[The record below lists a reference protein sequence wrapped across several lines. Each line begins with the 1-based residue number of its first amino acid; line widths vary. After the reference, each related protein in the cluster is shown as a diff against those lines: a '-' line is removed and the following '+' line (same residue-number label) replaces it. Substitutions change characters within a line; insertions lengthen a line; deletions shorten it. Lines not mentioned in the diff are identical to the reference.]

1 MNRGIVMVLALLA
14 GICFSY
20 RPAWSQAETGSIAG
34 TVTDSTGA
42 VIPGATV
49 TPVFAADQQ
58 PHATVPVNGSVRSDI
73 SAM

>member
-1 MNRGIVMVLALLA
+1 MNRGVVIVLALLA

-34 TVTDSTGA
+34 TDSTGA

-49 TPVFAADQQ
+49 TPVFAADQP
-58 PHATVPVNGSVRSDI
+58 PHATVPVNGSVSSDI

>member
-1 MNRGIVMVLALLA
+1 MNRGIVIVSALLA
-14 GICFSY
+14 GICVSY
-20 RPAWSQAETGSIAG
+20 RPAWSQAETSSIAG
-34 TVTDSTGA
+34 ADSTGT

-58 PHATVPVNGSVRSDI
+58 SHATVPVNGSVSSDI